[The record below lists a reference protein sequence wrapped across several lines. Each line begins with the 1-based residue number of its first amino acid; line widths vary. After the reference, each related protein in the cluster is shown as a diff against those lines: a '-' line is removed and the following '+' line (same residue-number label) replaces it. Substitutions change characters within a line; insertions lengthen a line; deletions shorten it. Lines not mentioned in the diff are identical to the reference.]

1 MDTEEENKLTDK
13 EQLRILQEW
22 KRYLEELAPKLEPFA
37 QIIYTR
43 FFWWTI
49 GLGKKECEASYGD
62 LYKYCNFKA
71 PQTIKNNIDKLIK
84 KRCVKLL
91 DRGFAKKSK
100 YRVYSPLEILTPD
113 KNDNDEV
120 KKLRSKGGKK
130 NVKGKATK
138 TKDK

>member
-22 KRYLEELAPKLEPFA
+22 RRYLEELAPKLEPYE
-37 QIIYTR
+37 QIVYTR
-43 FFWWTI
+43 LFWWTI
-49 GLGKKECEASYGD
+49 GIGKKECEASYGD
-62 LYKYCNFKA
+62 LFRNCNFKA
-71 PQTIKNNIDKLIK
+71 PQTARNNIDGLIK
-84 KRCVKLL
+84 KRCIKILYR
-91 DRGFAKKSK
+91 DFSKKTR